1 MHTLMSGPYPNSG
14 TYEVTATATT
24 GIDGKFT
31 FVITAM
37 DNGGN
42 TDTARTNELTVFRR
56 GDVMRN
62 NMLDMGDALY
72 IARYTVGLETP
83 DMDHFNFNRQ
93 VMATIIWVMPSIL
106 PGTR

>member
-1 MHTLMSGPYPNSG
+1 MSGPYQNSG

-56 GDVMRN
+56 GDVIRN

-72 IARYTVGLETP
+72 IARHTVNLEIAP
-83 DMDHFNFNRQ
+83 
-93 VMATIIWVMPSIL
+93 
-106 PGTR
+106 